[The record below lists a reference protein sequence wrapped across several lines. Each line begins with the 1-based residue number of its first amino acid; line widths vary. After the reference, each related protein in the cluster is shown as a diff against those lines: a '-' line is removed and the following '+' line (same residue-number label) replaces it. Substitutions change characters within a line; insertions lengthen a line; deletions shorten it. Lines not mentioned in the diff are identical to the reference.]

1 MRTFVFKKKIMIVIV
16 LVLFAISTSLYAYA
30 YFENNQNYGFVIETG
45 EFEVIAHISF
55 SEIEIDINSE
65 YYDAENQEVIVDAYN
80 TQAVNYIG
88 KLKVDIVINPNIAAR
103 ARIKLLDEWEL
114 TRTYLVLNEEE
125 PVDPLVQT
133 VYHTAQSS
141 LFHPFSLLKVGPNY
155 TPIYDNNGYAYLSE
169 VLNKNE
175 ETIIHLIDGGNAYL
189 TRENEIYSETCFVHL
204 RFSVDVVQANR
215 FAELWSLNTDFF
227 D

>member
-1 MRTFVFKKKIMIVIV
+1 MRTFILKKKIII
-16 LVLFAISTSLYAYA
+16 LIILTLIAISTSLYAYA

-45 EFEVIAHISF
+45 EFEVISHISF
-55 SEIEIDINSE
+55 SDIEIDINSQ
-65 YYDAENQEVIVDAYN
+65 YYDADNQVVIIDAYN
-80 TQAVNYIG
+80 PQAVNYIG

-103 ARIKLLDEWEL
+103 VRIKLLDEWEL
-114 TRTYLVLNEEE
+114 TRTYSVLYGEE
-125 PVDPLVQT
+125 PIDPLVQT

-141 LFHPFSLLKVGPNY
+141 LFHPFSLLKVGSNY
-155 TPIYDNNGYAYLSE
+155 IPIYDNNGYAYITE
-169 VLNKNE
+169 VLQKNE
-175 ETIIHLIDGGNAYL
+175 ETIIHLIDGGDGYP

-215 FAELWSLNTDFF
+215 FAELWSLDPDFF